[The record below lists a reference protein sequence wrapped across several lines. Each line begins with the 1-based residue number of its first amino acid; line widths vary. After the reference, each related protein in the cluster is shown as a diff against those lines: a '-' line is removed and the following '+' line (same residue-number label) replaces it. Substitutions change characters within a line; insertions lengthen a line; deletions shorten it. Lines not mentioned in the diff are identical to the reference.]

1 MKLLKTKIKDLL
13 IIKTN
18 IYKDNRGFF
27 KEIEQFRIL
36 KKKFIFDCLSFSK
49 KNTLRGLHLQR
60 KNQQA
65 KIITVA
71 HGKILDVV
79 VDLRKKSK
87 TYGKHFSIEISHNS
101 DFSLFI
107 PRGFAHGFI
116 VLSDTADFEY
126 KCTDYYDP
134 NDEGCILWNDPDLGI
149 PWPVANPVLSTKDEN
164 AKRLVDHHLRKY
176 WFLVVK
182 VNLGGASMIS

>member
-60 KNQQA
+60 KKQQA

-71 HGKILDVV
+71 QGKILDVV

-87 TYGKHFSIEISHNS
+87 TYGKYFSIEISHES

-107 PRGFAHGFI
+107 PKGFAHGF
-116 VLSDTADFEY
+116 VCLSKTCLVYY
-126 KCTDYYDP
+126 KCTNYRDQKSEITLKW
-134 NDEGCILWNDPDLGI
+134 NDEALNIKWPIKKPILSKKDSFGI
-149 PWPVANPVLSTKDEN
+149 SFSE
-164 AKRLVDHHLRKY
+164 Y
-176 WFLVVK
+176 
-182 VNLGGASMIS
+182 

>member
-1 MKLLKTKIKDLL
+1 MRLLKTKIKGLL
-13 IIKTN
+13 IVKTN

-27 KEIEQFRIL
+27 KEIEKFEIL

-60 KNQQA
+60 KKQQA

-71 HGKILDVV
+71 QGKILDVV

-87 TYGKHFSIEISHNS
+87 TYGEHFSIEISHNS

-107 PRGFAHGFI
+107 PSGFAHGFLC
-116 VLSDTADFEY
+116 LSNTCLVYY
-126 KCTDYYDP
+126 KCTNYRDQKS
-134 NDEGCILWNDPDLGI
+134 EITLKWNDRALNINWPVKKPILSKKDNLGI
-149 PWPVANPVLSTKDEN
+149 SLSD
-164 AKRLVDHHLRKY
+164 Y
-176 WFLVVK
+176 
-182 VNLGGASMIS
+182 